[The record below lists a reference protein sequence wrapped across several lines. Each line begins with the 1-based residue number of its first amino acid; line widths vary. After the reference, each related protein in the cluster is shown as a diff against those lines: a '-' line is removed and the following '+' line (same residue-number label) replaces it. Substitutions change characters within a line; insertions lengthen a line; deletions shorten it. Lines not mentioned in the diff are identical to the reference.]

1 MLLQGKR
8 IFVVEDDPSNL
19 AIITTILRRHGA
31 SVPFE
36 TWGSGTVAKL
46 LKCLPV
52 DLILLDLALPRGV
65 SGYDVYEEIRS
76 QPELQDIPTVVVTA
90 ADPSIEMPKA
100 REKGLKGFISKP
112 LSYATFGTT
121 IASVLDG
128 EEVWGDD
135 YEMPA

>member
-36 TWGSGTVAKL
+36 TWGSGAVET
-46 LKCLPV
+46 LKMCLPI

-65 SGYDVYEEIRS
+65 SGYDIYDQIKLV
-76 QPELQDIPTVVVTA
+76 PELANIPVVVVTA
-90 ADPSIEMPKA
+90 ADPGIEMPKA
-100 REKGLKGFISKP
+100 RKKGLNGFISKP
-112 LSYATFGTT
+112 LSYTSFGES
-121 IASVLDG
+121 IEAILNG
-128 EEVWGDD
+128 EQIWGDLS
-135 YEMPA
+135 